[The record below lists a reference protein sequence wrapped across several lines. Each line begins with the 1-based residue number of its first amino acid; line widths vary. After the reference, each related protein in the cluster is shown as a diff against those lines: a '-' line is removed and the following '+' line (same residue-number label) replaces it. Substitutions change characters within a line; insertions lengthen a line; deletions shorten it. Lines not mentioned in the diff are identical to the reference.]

1 MNRRVLSDVLL
12 LLILVLQ
19 TASAVTNS
27 TVSPSPIAHPV
38 NCTTTYERCLQLGN
52 GNCQRVSCPSNCT
65 QSVDDV
71 FGWQIYSGESS
82 ICIAAVQAGISNKTD
97 IHLLRRGGR
106 KFYSSANQNGI
117 LSKSQGP
124 SNVSFT
130 FPFLE
135 NFSCGLGWVLQD
147 DSCYLIIAN
156 SSTSYLSWNEANTEC
171 SSHSGGHLL
180 TIDDGDEQIFIQSQL
195 SKGAGQGVW
204 IGLNDKEENG
214 NFVWSDGLPVDYTQW
229 ASGQPSNKHHC
240 VLVNQRDKG
249 YWITAECNSSAGYI
263 CEKANESPTPTKYP
277 YERGD
282 CPLGWVHLESS
293 CYWWQNKS
301 SCNESVCSLS
311 WSDAVKSCHDQN
323 QGANLIS
330 LNSDEEWGTAKN
342 FISESGWAKVW
353 IGLDDRKKQGDYVW
367 SDGSHVSEGGFR
379 WAKGQP
385 DDKSHT
391 QNCVAMHKYGTMY
404 DESCS
409 KTMLPFIC
417 EIQPHSSKASGG
429 GLSSGVIAV
438 IVIAIMLLVVVVVLV
453 IRKRIKGGGQR
464 QGYTN
469 VKTGEKG
476 EGNKMVM
483 KTHQSYGAGN

>member
-1 MNRRVLSDVLL
+1 
-12 LLILVLQ
+12 
-19 TASAVTNS
+19 
-27 TVSPSPIAHPV
+27 
-38 NCTTTYERCLQLGN
+38 
-52 GNCQRVSCPSNCT
+52 
-65 QSVDDV
+65 
-71 FGWQIYSGESS
+71 
-82 ICIAAVQAGISNKTD
+82 
-97 IHLLRRGGR
+97 
-106 KFYSSANQNGI
+106 
-117 LSKSQGP
+117 
-124 SNVSFT
+124 
-130 FPFLE
+130 
-135 NFSCGLGWVLQD
+135 
-147 DSCYLIIAN
+147 
-156 SSTSYLSWNEANTEC
+156 
-171 SSHSGGHLL
+171 
-180 TIDDGDEQIFIQSQL
+180 
-195 SKGAGQGVW
+195 
-204 IGLNDKEENG
+204 
-214 NFVWSDGLPVDYTQW
+214 
-229 ASGQPSNKHHC
+229 
-240 VLVNQRDKG
+240 
-249 YWITAECNSSAGYI
+249 
-263 CEKANESPTPTKYP
+263 
-277 YERGD
+277 
-282 CPLGWVHLESS
+282 
-293 CYWWQNKS
+293 
-301 SCNESVCSLS
+301 
-311 WSDAVKSCHDQN
+311 
-323 QGANLIS
+323 LIS

-417 EIQPHSSKASGG
+417 EIQPHSSKGKTCIVDQFKTWLQCVVASGG